1 MTEDAQMVLDEAKE
15 GMINTI
21 TFLEHEF
28 HKLRAGK
35 ASPDMLEKVRVDYYG
50 TPTPISQVA
59 NINTPDPKQIIVQP
73 WEKNLLPIIE
83 KAIMAA
89 NLGFNPVN
97 NGEVLRIVVP
107 PLTEQRRKEIVKKAK
122 QEAEQAKVSIRS
134 VRKNAMDMLK
144 DLKSEGLPEDDVKKM
159 EEKIQEYTNQYSK
172 KADTTLETKETEIMT
187 V

>member
-1 MTEDAQMVLDEAKE
+1 MTEDAQMVLDETKE
-15 GMINTI
+15 GMQNTI
-21 TFLEHEF
+21 AFLEHEF
-28 HKLRAGK
+28 QKLRAGK
-35 ASPDMLEKVRVDYYG
+35 ASPDMLENVRVDYYG
-50 TPTPISQVA
+50 TPTPIAQVA

-97 NGEVLRIVVP
+97 NGEVLRILVP

-122 QEAEQAKVSIRS
+122 QEAEQAKISIRS

-144 DLKSEGLPEDDVKKM
+144 EMKTEGLSEDDVKKV
-159 EEKIQEYTNQYSK
+159 EEKVQEYTNEYSK
-172 KADTTLETKETEIMT
+172 RADTILDTKEKEIMT

>member
-15 GMINTI
+15 GMQNTI

-28 HKLRAGK
+28 QKLRAGK
-35 ASPDMLEKVRVDYYG
+35 ASPDMLENVRVDYYG

-73 WEKNLLPIIE
+73 WEKNLLPTIE

-89 NLGFNPVN
+89 NLGFNPIN
-97 NGEVLRIVVP
+97 NGEVLRIIVP

-122 QEAEQAKVSIRS
+122 QEAEQAKVSLRS
-134 VRKNAMDMLK
+134 VRKSAMDMLK
-144 DLKSEGLPEDDVKKM
+144 DLKADGLPDDDIKKM
-159 EEKIQEYTNQYSK
+159 EEKIQEYTNEYSK
-172 KADTTLETKETEIMT
+172 KTDAIFDTKEKEIMT

>member
-1 MTEDAQMVLDEAKE
+1 MTEDAQMVLDETKE
-15 GMINTI
+15 GMQNTI

-28 HKLRAGK
+28 QKLRAGK
-35 ASPDMLEKVRVDYYG
+35 ASPDMLENVRVDYYG
-50 TPTPISQVA
+50 TPTPIAQVA

-73 WEKNLLPIIE
+73 WEKNLLPVIE

-97 NGEVLRIVVP
+97 NGEVLRILVP

-122 QEAEQAKVSIRS
+122 QEAEQAKISIRS
-134 VRKNAMDMLK
+134 VRKSAMDMLK
-144 DLKSEGLPEDDVKKM
+144 EMKAEGLSEDDVKKV
-159 EEKIQEYTNQYSK
+159 EEKVQEYTNEYSK
-172 KADTTLETKETEIMT
+172 RADTILDTKEKEIMT